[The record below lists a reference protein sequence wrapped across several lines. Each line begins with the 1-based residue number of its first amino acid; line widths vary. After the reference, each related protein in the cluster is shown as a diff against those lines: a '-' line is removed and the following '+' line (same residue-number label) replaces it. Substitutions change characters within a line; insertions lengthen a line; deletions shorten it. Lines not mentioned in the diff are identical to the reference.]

1 MKKKVLKLISL
12 LLFIFIG
19 VLPVKAD
26 DFDFKVGDKIS
37 LIPWDG
43 LQGKNYKRSGYDTG
57 ITYPY
62 NGTNEKYDVVRYKA
76 SKDGHEIPTYCI
88 DPNNQA
94 PGMSYNYEVSRMLLG
109 ANDSV
114 EFRSQDAGL
123 IAIISNGTNQYN
135 STEDKALYI
144 ATNLAVRAWIIGVYG
159 NGQGNSDNKKYQV
172 SDGNAIASS
181 IVNFA
186 IDVASKHGDII
197 PEIVPKYSGC
207 HGDSSAVKSCYLSVA
222 KKYPWFNA
230 NTKFSGSSSILS
242 TAESL
247 LDKAFEAAQKEAEK
261 DKNTTANVSAK
272 LTVNSVS
279 DTEDNILVEFTIE
292 NLAEDGYVH
301 VDQNVTCADCAANGI
316 TIEPGEYGDG
326 SNWSALA
333 SDTNIGEFV
342 NKKGVVYVRYV
353 VKKESTEE
361 CKDSSFTLNY
371 TVYNPNATEEEQYK
385 GALLRNITDPST
397 SQRFV
402 IIHKTSEGGGDGDK
416 TEPQEAALEGKI
428 TCMKEKEKC
437 DTVIESPICSNN
449 KDEAVAKVIAPT
461 DIKKCIIDNKD
472 DADNTYELMTD
483 DGFGGKENNYCSI
496 FCKEDYEKIEFNPII
511 ENVPCGGYFKLSA
524 HVEGTKRC
532 YTGSPNTDDYAID
545 KEQFDADLKEQQEAV
560 ANNLT
565 DSGKY
570 QAWNEAWKAAQGN
583 VQTVRNVS
591 CTINGKSTV
600 CGQIYAYTLT
610 IPSYSTFNVNE
621 KDANKVDT
629 KDMAG
634 TTVTFQTSC
643 ACSGSTCPVCPGPTD
658 YSSFIA
664 GNNNLVWEDAVGSE
678 ESDENV
684 DVDNQN
690 TIHTLEEFI
699 NRATQGA
706 ANAGAYSDA
715 VNAANEEIVNI
726 IKDYN
731 SCTTGWINDFK
742 FGHQL
747 EFEYSQYVS
756 DGGYDISPQLPSY
769 NDLLSNQTGENGNPG
784 NMLTEDGELEEN
796 SEISVCLGDVDD
808 EYENCSTSWVTIG
821 EEQRATN
828 EKYND
833 VSAYQSVFE
842 KQNISICGLDES
854 GKASCKDEEV
864 PLSKAKFVRKVVE
877 KKQDYISPDNLLS
890 QVGTTGYVTDSD
902 TSSNPLISIEGIE
915 GLPTSSA
922 NVGGGKTVIRIYDLG
937 EFYGDDKAGELGRL
951 IDFDESKELSDGT
964 VAKALGETWA
974 SGVAVGDA
982 GEYICIYTTAC
993 RPDDCPECEFICEE
1007 SPDDDIHCELEEC
1020 PACDFTCVNCLFNL
1034 DDLQVNNKVISPNE
1048 FASAG
1053 REMGYNWNV
1062 QTSLQAIKLLSDKA
1076 RVTIGEITSSGETIY
1091 DFDPSDKTS
1100 AGSNLAFSL
1109 KMTPEV
1115 TSFIKEYNKEV
1126 DSSGMYKGQTVGKG
1140 YANNTLK
1147 CYSDS
1152 EKGFKNIYCFSTFI
1166 DELVSRYGSSITGLN
1181 NRPSTSER
1189 EGNPNGKNYWI
1200 LWIPENSQYG
1210 VDGGYVKQEC
1220 TKESEGYP
1228 NCHLTEQIGG
1238 PAWK

>member
-26 DFDFKVGDKIS
+26 DFDFKVGDAVS
-37 LIPWDG
+37 LLPWDG
-43 LQGKNYKRSGYDTG
+43 TQNGYYKHSGIDSGITFPFEGKNK
-57 ITYPY
+57 
-62 NGTNEKYDVVRYKA
+62 KYDVIRYLA
-76 SKDGHEIPTYCI
+76 SKDNHQIPTYCI
-88 DPNNQA
+88 DPNVQA
-94 PGMSYNYEVSRMLLG
+94 KGMGYTYEVSRLLL
-109 ANDSV
+109 NPKDST
-114 EFRSQDAGL
+114 EIRTQDAGL
-123 IAIISNGTNQYN
+123 IAIIANGANQYSN
-135 STEDKALYI
+135 TNDKTLYM
-144 ATNLAVRAWIIGVYG
+144 ATNIAVRAWVIGIYG
-159 NGQGNSDNKKYQV
+159 NGLGNASSV
-172 SDGNAIASS
+172 SDGEAIASS
-181 IVNFA
+181 LVNFG
-186 IDVASKHGDII
+186 IDMASKHGDII
-197 PEIVPKYSGC
+197 PKIIPKYSAC
-207 HGDSSAVKSCYLSVA
+207 TGDSSTVKSCYLNKVKGYS
-222 KKYPWFNA
+222 WFKSNI
-230 NTKFSGSSSILS
+230 KFSGTSSILS

-247 LDKAFEAAQKEAEK
+247 IEKAFEAAQKEAEK
-261 DKNTTANVSAK
+261 DKNTTANVSAE

-301 VDQNVTCADCAANGI
+301 VDQNVTCSDCAANGI

-326 SNWSALA
+326 SNWNALA
-333 SDTNIGEFV
+333 SDTNIAEFI

-361 CKDSSFTLNY
+361 CKDSDFTLNY
-371 TVYNPNATEEEQYK
+371 TVYNPNATEQEEYK
-385 GALLRNITDPST
+385 GGMLYRNSGANEN
-397 SQRFV
+397 QRFI
-402 IIHKTSEGGGDGDK
+402 IIHKTSSGGPSSDD
-416 TEPQEAALEGKI
+416 TEPQEAALGGKI

-449 KDEAVAKVIAPT
+449 KDEAVAKVTAPE

-472 DADNTYELMTD
+472 DADNTYELTTED
-483 DGFGGKENNYCSI
+483 AFNGIENNYCSI
-496 FCKEDYEKIEFNPII
+496 FCKEDYEKIEFDPII

-545 KEQFDADLKEQQEAV
+545 TKQYEADLKEQQQVV

-565 DSGKY
+565 DSSKY
-570 QAWNEAWKAAQGN
+570 QAWNAAWEAAKNN

-621 KDANKVDT
+621 KDGDQVDT
-629 KDMAG
+629 KNVAG

-658 YSSFIA
+658 YSSFVA
-664 GNNNLVWEDAVGSE
+664 GTNNLVWEDAVDG
-678 ESDENV
+678 DNNV
-684 DVDNQN
+684 DGDNQYI
-690 TIHTLEEFI
+690 IHTLDEFI
-699 NRATQGA
+699 NKATQGA
-706 ANAGAYSDA
+706 GNAGTYNDT
-715 VNAANEEIVNI
+715 VNTANEEIVNI
-726 IKDYN
+726 IKNYN
-731 SCTTGWINDFK
+731 ACTTGWINDFK

-756 DGGYDISPQLPSY
+756 DGGYDISPQMPSY
-769 NDLLSNQTGENGNPG
+769 NDLFTNQTGENGNPA
-784 NMLTEDGELEEN
+784 NMLTEDGELEEK
-796 SEISVCLGDVDD
+796 SEISICLGDVDTK
-808 EYENCSTSWVTIG
+808 YETCSTGWITIE

-833 VSAYQSVFE
+833 VSVYQSVFE

-877 KKQDYISPDNLLS
+877 KKQDYISPDDLLS

-902 TSSNPLISIEGIE
+902 TSSNPLISFEGIE

-951 IDFDESKELSDGT
+951 IDFNEAKELSDGT

-1062 QTSLQAIKLLSDKA
+1062 QTSLKALQLLSKKA
-1076 RVTIGEITSSGETIY
+1076 SVTINEITSSGETIY
-1091 DFDPSDKTS
+1091 EYDSGDKTS
-1100 AGSNLAFSL
+1100 SGSNLAFSL

-1147 CYSDS
+1147 CYSDT

-1220 TKESEGYP
+1220 TKDLEGYP